1 MIIDAHAYI
10 GESIYWKRKFE
21 VNDLIKRMDKN
32 NIDIAVVTAP
42 PPGPYYQAANRKV
55 YEAVKKYPDRLIGM
69 YRANP
74 WFKEKELER
83 VKIAIENWGFKA
95 IKLDPQNDAYSAI
108 SPLVK
113 PFMNLAEKLN
123 VPVYVRT
130 ANSQFC
136 PPEAVI
142 FLAATF
148 PNVTIITRHTPL
160 GVSLASKSPMANKL
174 RNIVFGTYPLRGGHQ
189 GVDMFL
195 KSLPQLFDPKRVV
208 FTTEVPFGYPELEL
222 KTIELTGLDEEI
234 KKMIMYENIKRILG
248 I

>member
-1 MIIDAHAYI
+1 MIIDAHAYV
-10 GESIYWKRKFE
+10 GESIYWRRKFE
-21 VNDLIKRMDKN
+21 AEDLIKRMDKN
-32 NIDIAVVTAP
+32 GISMAVVTAP
-42 PPGPYYQAANRKV
+42 PPGPDYQAANKKV
-55 YEAVKKYPDRLIGM
+55 YEAVKKYPDRLIGI

-83 VKIAIENWGFKA
+83 VKIAIKDWGFKG

-113 PFMNLAEKLN
+113 PFIELAEKLD

-136 PPEAVI
+136 PPEAVV
-142 FLAATF
+142 FLASTF
-148 PNVTIITRHTPL
+148 PNVTVITKHTPL
-160 GVSLASKSPMANKL
+160 GISLASKSPMAEKL
-174 RNIVFGTYPLRGGHQ
+174 KNLIFGTHPLRGAHQ
-189 GVDMFL
+189 GIDRFL
-195 KSLPQLFDPKRVV
+195 KGLPVLFDPKRVV

-234 KKMIMYENIKRILG
+234 KRLILSENIKRVLKL
-248 I
+248 